1 MKHLPPETV
10 RLLSSSQ
17 DNYGFDRIE
26 VRDNGSGIK
35 ASDTP
40 VMAVSHYTSKI
51 TSHDDLE
58 SLETYGFRGEALG
71 SICAVSEVII
81 TTKTAEDHISN
92 QYTLDFKGNVISQK
106 PSHLG
111 QGTTV
116 CVLKLFKNLPVRKQ
130 FYSTTK
136 KCKEE
141 LKKVQDL
148 LMAYGIIK
156 PQLRITFTH
165 NKAIVWQK
173 AKVSDHKMAL
183 MSVLGTGL
191 IGNMLLLHHHQEQ
204 PEIKISGYV
213 PKPGSDYTSTST
225 SNPDKTFIFVNQRP
239 VHQKEILKLVKHL
252 YSSQSSTESSH
263 GRYPVMMMHIT
274 VPASSIDVNLTPDKS
289 QIMFQNKDAV
299 LSAVEAMFT
308 PIYGSQSSA
317 EHKDIAGTDHQP
329 SPGETGLPASC
340 ESPDRN
346 CISAINKGKQTAPG
360 QEGESLTGCKRQV
373 LHDKGPRQTSDIF
386 TKAVHESIPDST
398 SSSSEDSQIFKNA
411 REFGLTSSLTDETI
425 TDDNLEENRLLGT
438 GKGGIGSTSENSQDA
453 NVGRIK
459 ATSEITVESWSR
471 GHALKDPSTGEW
483 LKPVKIHIPNE
494 ETSGIR
500 TDTNQESPETC
511 KSSCKKMSNA
521 VTEKMAKLTAY
532 DLISNRTVRQPMSA
546 SAIFE
551 QEMQPQILQEHAKAN
566 LQDITSIAEEMWK
579 NLGEEEKKNYED
591 KAEKD
596 LLRYNSQTKKA
607 TEQGTSGKEAEKR
620 SKLASPQMRP
630 SVLKRKAP
638 LSNQQILNK
647 LFQSQSE
654 KKHSPEKP
662 SKTVPFSVTSL
673 KQRIKLL
680 TDEHQ
685 QKPEGPQLVN
695 RLASHSAWVVL
706 SGKNLMLLNPSRVE
720 EALLFKRLLE
730 NNILPAVNLQTP
742 IQLTDGLLGGVE
754 YTGALCSMEKERPEL
769 NGMTYFSDPRLVA
782 NGFKVRL
789 IPGALSTERSLE
801 VAGMADCV
809 PFFGVADLK
818 EIVTAVLKRNAKTVQ
833 ECRPLKVVSY
843 LEGEAVRLA
852 RQLPLHF
859 SREDI
864 NDTLSRMKQQLGKE
878 RQTCIHG
885 RPFFHYLKALPET
898 EQQDVQNVLN
908 PD

>member
-17 DNYGFDRIE
+17 VITSVVNVVKELVENALDASASSIDVKLDNYGFDRIE

-71 SICAVSEVII
+71 SICAVSEVSGGR
-81 TTKTAEDHISN
+81 EISN
-92 QYTLDFKGNVISQK
+92 TISNSQYFSID
-106 PSHLG
+106 
-111 QGTTV
+111 
-116 CVLKLFKNLPVRKQ
+116 LKYTQSF
-130 FYSTTK
+130 
-136 KCKEE
+136 
-141 LKKVQDL
+141 L
-148 LMAYGIIK
+148 LC
-156 PQLRITFTH
+156 
-165 NKAIVWQK
+165 AIVWQK

-308 PIYGSQSSA
+308 SIYGSQSSA

-340 ESPDRN
+340 
-346 CISAINKGKQTAPG
+346 
-360 QEGESLTGCKRQV
+360 CKRQV

-411 REFGLTSSLTDETI
+411 REFGLTSSLTDET
-425 TDDNLEENRLLGT
+425 DDNLEENRLLGT
-438 GKGGIGSTSENSQDA
+438 ENSQDA

-494 ETSGIR
+494 ETSGNR

-818 EIVTAVLKRNAKTVQ
+818 EIVMAVLKRNAKTVQ